1 MHGLE
6 GAVIIPL
13 VILASAA
20 ILYVGFIGVRRR
32 LESGEAPAAARKETS
47 EN

>member
-13 VILASAA
+13 VILASAG
-20 ILYVGFIGVRRR
+20 ILYVGLIGVRRR
-32 LESGEAPAAARKETS
+32 LETGQTSARERPEPPS
-47 EN
+47 Y

>member
-6 GAVIIPL
+6 GAVMIPL

-32 LESGEAPAAARKETS
+32 RGADDRPAAKRQQTPDF
-47 EN
+47 